1 MGLRKLMDKIKPTFS
16 KGGKLGFLESTFEAF
31 ETFLFVP
38 NTTTV
43 KGAHIRDCNDMKR
56 TMIMV
61 VLALMP
67 AFLFGCWWTGA
78 QVGLEGFRAFIYG
91 LVRVLPMVCVSYIVG
106 LAIEF
111 YFAQVRGHEVNE
123 GFLVTGLLIPMIFPV
138 STPLWMVGLSTAFA
152 VIFGKE
158 VFGGTGMN
166 VFNPALLARAFAFF
180 AYTPSMSGE
189 TVWYSNWTMMGAQV
203 DGITGATALEQLG
216 STGTMS
222 FSPLDA
228 FLGMIPGS
236 FGETS
241 TLAILIG
248 GAILLVTG
256 IASWRTMISVFVGGL
271 AIGLLFNWIGGT
283 ADIEALRATK
293 ELAEENKSL
302 IAMLTYMK
310 DVPAWWHLIV
320 GGFAFGAVFMATDPV
335 TSAQTNKGKY
345 IVGFMT
351 GALAVLIRVVNPAY
365 PEGMMLSILFM
376 NALAPLVDYFVV
388 EANISRRKKRV
399 KLAK

>member
-1 MGLRKLMDKIKPTFS
+1 MGLRKIMDNLKPTFS
-16 KGGKLGFLESTFEAF
+16 EGGKLGFLASTFDAF

-38 NTTTV
+38 NTTTP
-43 KGAHIRDCNDMKR
+43 KAAHIRDCNDMKR
-56 TMIMV
+56 TMIV
-61 VLALMP
+61 VVAALIP
-67 AFLFGCWWTGA
+67 AFLFGCYNTGS
-78 QVGLEGFRAFIYG
+78 QVGLEGFQAFAYG

-111 YFAQVRGHEVNE
+111 GFAQARGHEVNE
-123 GFLVTGLLIPMIFPV
+123 GFLVTGFLIPLIFPV
-138 STPLWMVGLSTAFA
+138 STPLWMVGLATAFA
-152 VIFGKE
+152 VVFGKE

-189 TVWYSNWTMMGAQV
+189 SIWYSDWTMMGAEV
-203 DGITGATALEQLG
+203 DGISGATALEQLG
-216 STGTMS
+216 STGTMA

-228 FLGMIPGS
+228 FLGFIPGS

-256 IASWRTMISVFVGGL
+256 IASWRTMISVFAGGL
-271 AIGLLFNWIGGT
+271 AMGYLFQ
-283 ADIEALRATK
+283 
-293 ELAEENKSL
+293 
-302 IAMLTYMK
+302 LTGVTEY
-310 DVPAWWHLIV
+310 PAWWHLIV

-335 TSAQTNKGKY
+335 TSAQTDTGKY
-345 IVGFMT
+345 IVGLMT

-376 NALAPLVDYFVV
+376 NALAPLVDYYVV
-388 EANISRRKKRV
+388 EANIRRRNKRGV

>member
-1 MGLRKLMDKIKPTFS
+1 MDLRKLVDKVKPTFS
-16 KGGKLGFLESTFEAF
+16 KGGKLAFLESTFEGF
-31 ETFLFVP
+31 ETFLFAP
-38 NTTTV
+38 NTVTKT
-43 KGAHIRDCNDMKR
+43 GAHIRDCNDSKR
-56 TMIMV
+56 TMICV

-67 AFLFGCWWTGA
+67 AFLFGCYWAGA
-78 QVGLEGFRAFIYG
+78 QVGLEGVMAFVYG
-91 LVRVLPMVCVSYIVG
+91 LVRILPMVAVSYIVG

-111 YFAQVRGHEVNE
+111 AYAQARGHEIYE
-123 GFLVTGLLIPMIFPV
+123 GFLVSGLLIPMIMPIGI
-138 STPLWMVGLSTAFA
+138 PLWMVALATAFA

-189 TVWYSNWTMMGAQV
+189 KVWTSDWTMMGAQV
-203 DGITGATALEQLG
+203 DGVTGATALEKMASEGQMG
-216 STGTMS
+216 
-222 FSPLDA
+222 FSALDA
-228 FLGMIPGS
+228 FLGFIPGS

-248 GAILLVTG
+248 AAMLLFTG
-256 IASWRTMISVFVGGL
+256 VASWRTMISVFVGGL
-271 AIGLLFNWIGGT
+271 AMGLLFNAVGGN
-283 ADIEALRATK
+283 A
-293 ELAEENKSL
+293 
-302 IAMLTYMK
+302 YMEI
-310 DVPAWWHLIV
+310 PAWQHLIV

-335 TSAQTNKGKY
+335 TSAQTNTGKY

-351 GALAVLIRVVNPAY
+351 GAIAILIRGVNPAY

-388 EANISRRKKRV
+388 EANISRRKNRSK